1 MISIKER
8 VHIYVNTLYI
18 GIVIMCSTFHHCIVY
33 NPKGINTK
41 GWLVYQS
48 FITII
53 QKTLSNL
60 KLVSEQKQTSN
71 SLLSSSSLLSQQ
83 LSFILLPYI
92 QFSSS
97 SKNQER
103 VLPIFFLLWTIKNF
117 IILLHLHPNLL
128 SPLWRRQPPMVC
140 PLLLPSYLF
149 LTRNR

>member
-117 IILLHLHPNLL
+117 IILLHLYPNLL

-149 LTRNR
+149 LTRNK